1 MSLEETM
8 RLDGRTA
15 LVTGASRG
23 IGRQAA
29 LTLAAA
35 GAAVVLAARSKE
47 DLAEVAAAARRAG
60 APDAVVAV
68 ADVLDE
74 EAVEA
79 AVAAAVD
86 ATGRLDVVV
95 NVAGGQGFTAYV
107 ADTRTEGWDKVLGLN
122 LRSVFV
128 GCKAAMAHLPPG
140 GSIVNVASIAGFTAS
155 PGLAAYGAAKAGV
168 IALTRTLAVEA
179 APHGVRV
186 NCLAPGWVR
195 TELTRRMWTDPETSR
210 ALVAQVPL
218 GRWAGGCCCSPPTP
232 AATSPGPPWWSTG
245 GSWRDRARPGLSW
258 ADGRFAA
265 GPGGPAAVRDPRRP
279 QRGAGVGAAGPGPGG
294 GGRRPGAGAG
304 APARPPAP
312 ARRPGRPAR
321 GRGRARGRRRG
332 RGRPPRGPGGGRARP
347 VRGPRA
353 RQPRPDLSGRVRLR
367 RAAGGRGLGRAGPA
381 HPQPGRG
388 RRDPAPDPAPAGRPG
403 QPREHAVQRH
413 PRRGGAG
420 RPRPPGRPEQ
430 PRVLGRRGPGL
441 GVHGRPAGRLPRLPR
456 PRGPT
461 PAQLLGHPPLSP
473 PHQGAPDVDP

>member
-1 MSLEETM
+1 MSVEETM

-35 GAAVVLAARSKE
+35 GAALVLAARSKE

-68 ADVLDE
+68 TDVLDE

-79 AVAAAVD
+79 AVAAAVE

-168 IALTRTLAVEA
+168 VALTRTLAVEA

-195 TELTRRMWTDPETSR
+195 TELTRRMWSDPETSR
-210 ALVAQVPL
+210 ALVAQIPM
-218 GRWAGGCCCSPPTP
+218 GRWA
-232 AATSPGPPWWSTG
+232 
-245 GSWRDRARPGLSW
+245 DVEEL
-258 ADGRFAA
+258 A
-265 GPGGPAAVRDPRRP
+265 GPLLLLASDAGSYITGATLVVDGG
-279 QRGAGVGAAGPGPGG
+279 
-294 GGRRPGAGAG
+294 
-304 APARPPAP
+304 
-312 ARRPGRPAR
+312 
-321 GRGRARGRRRG
+321 
-332 RGRPPRGPGGGRARP
+332 
-347 VRGPRA
+347 
-353 RQPRPDLSGRVRLR
+353 
-367 RAAGGRGLGRAGPA
+367 
-381 HPQPGRG
+381 
-388 RRDPAPDPAPAGRPG
+388 
-403 QPREHAVQRH
+403 
-413 PRRGGAG
+413 
-420 RPRPPGRPEQ
+420 
-430 PRVLGRRGPGL
+430 
-441 GVHGRPAGRLPRLPR
+441 
-456 PRGPT
+456 
-461 PAQLLGHPPLSP
+461 LL
-473 PHQGAPDVDP
+473 A

>member
-1 MSLEETM
+1 MSVSETL

-35 GAAVVLAARSKE
+35 GATVVLAARSAE

-60 APDAVVAV
+60 APDAIVAV

-74 EAVEA
+74 ESVEA

-168 IALTRTLAVEA
+168 VALTRTLAVEA
-179 APHGVRV
+179 APQGVRV

-195 TELTRRMWTDPETSR
+195 TELTRRMWSDPETSR
-210 ALVAQVPL
+210 ALVAQIPM
-218 GRWAGGCCCSPPTP
+218 GRWA
-232 AATSPGPPWWSTG
+232 
-245 GSWRDRARPGLSW
+245 DVEEL
-258 ADGRFAA
+258 A
-265 GPGGPAAVRDPRRP
+265 GPLLLLASDAGSYITGATLVVDGG
-279 QRGAGVGAAGPGPGG
+279 
-294 GGRRPGAGAG
+294 
-304 APARPPAP
+304 
-312 ARRPGRPAR
+312 
-321 GRGRARGRRRG
+321 
-332 RGRPPRGPGGGRARP
+332 
-347 VRGPRA
+347 
-353 RQPRPDLSGRVRLR
+353 
-367 RAAGGRGLGRAGPA
+367 
-381 HPQPGRG
+381 
-388 RRDPAPDPAPAGRPG
+388 
-403 QPREHAVQRH
+403 
-413 PRRGGAG
+413 
-420 RPRPPGRPEQ
+420 
-430 PRVLGRRGPGL
+430 
-441 GVHGRPAGRLPRLPR
+441 
-456 PRGPT
+456 
-461 PAQLLGHPPLSP
+461 LL
-473 PHQGAPDVDP
+473 A

>member
-1 MSLEETM
+1 MSVEETM

-60 APDAVVAV
+60 APDAIVAV

-74 EAVEA
+74 EAVQA

-168 IALTRTLAVEA
+168 VALTRTLAVEA

-195 TELTRRMWTDPETSR
+195 TELTRRMWSDPETSR
-210 ALVAQVPL
+210 ALVAQIPM
-218 GRWAGGCCCSPPTP
+218 GRWA
-232 AATSPGPPWWSTG
+232 
-245 GSWRDRARPGLSW
+245 DVEEL
-258 ADGRFAA
+258 A
-265 GPGGPAAVRDPRRP
+265 GPLLLLASDAGSYITGATLVVDGG
-279 QRGAGVGAAGPGPGG
+279 
-294 GGRRPGAGAG
+294 
-304 APARPPAP
+304 
-312 ARRPGRPAR
+312 
-321 GRGRARGRRRG
+321 
-332 RGRPPRGPGGGRARP
+332 
-347 VRGPRA
+347 
-353 RQPRPDLSGRVRLR
+353 
-367 RAAGGRGLGRAGPA
+367 
-381 HPQPGRG
+381 
-388 RRDPAPDPAPAGRPG
+388 
-403 QPREHAVQRH
+403 
-413 PRRGGAG
+413 
-420 RPRPPGRPEQ
+420 
-430 PRVLGRRGPGL
+430 
-441 GVHGRPAGRLPRLPR
+441 
-456 PRGPT
+456 
-461 PAQLLGHPPLSP
+461 LL
-473 PHQGAPDVDP
+473 A

>member
-1 MSLEETM
+1 MSVEETL

-68 ADVLDE
+68 TDVLDE
-74 EAVEA
+74 ESVEA

-168 IALTRTLAVEA
+168 VALTRTLAVEA

-195 TELTRRMWTDPETSR
+195 TELTRRMWSDPETSR
-210 ALVAQVPL
+210 ALVAQIPM
-218 GRWAGGCCCSPPTP
+218 GRWA
-232 AATSPGPPWWSTG
+232 
-245 GSWRDRARPGLSW
+245 DVEEL
-258 ADGRFAA
+258 A
-265 GPGGPAAVRDPRRP
+265 GPLLLLASDAGSYITGATLVVDGG
-279 QRGAGVGAAGPGPGG
+279 
-294 GGRRPGAGAG
+294 
-304 APARPPAP
+304 
-312 ARRPGRPAR
+312 
-321 GRGRARGRRRG
+321 
-332 RGRPPRGPGGGRARP
+332 
-347 VRGPRA
+347 
-353 RQPRPDLSGRVRLR
+353 
-367 RAAGGRGLGRAGPA
+367 
-381 HPQPGRG
+381 
-388 RRDPAPDPAPAGRPG
+388 
-403 QPREHAVQRH
+403 
-413 PRRGGAG
+413 
-420 RPRPPGRPEQ
+420 
-430 PRVLGRRGPGL
+430 
-441 GVHGRPAGRLPRLPR
+441 
-456 PRGPT
+456 
-461 PAQLLGHPPLSP
+461 LL
-473 PHQGAPDVDP
+473 A

>member
-1 MSLEETM
+1 MSVEETL

-168 IALTRTLAVEA
+168 VALTRTLAVEA
-179 APHGVRV
+179 APQGVRV

-195 TELTRRMWTDPETSR
+195 TELTRRMWSDPETSR
-210 ALVAQVPL
+210 ALVAQIPM
-218 GRWAGGCCCSPPTP
+218 GRWA
-232 AATSPGPPWWSTG
+232 
-245 GSWRDRARPGLSW
+245 DVEEL
-258 ADGRFAA
+258 A
-265 GPGGPAAVRDPRRP
+265 GPLLLLASDAGSYITGATLVVDGG
-279 QRGAGVGAAGPGPGG
+279 
-294 GGRRPGAGAG
+294 
-304 APARPPAP
+304 
-312 ARRPGRPAR
+312 
-321 GRGRARGRRRG
+321 
-332 RGRPPRGPGGGRARP
+332 
-347 VRGPRA
+347 
-353 RQPRPDLSGRVRLR
+353 
-367 RAAGGRGLGRAGPA
+367 
-381 HPQPGRG
+381 
-388 RRDPAPDPAPAGRPG
+388 
-403 QPREHAVQRH
+403 
-413 PRRGGAG
+413 
-420 RPRPPGRPEQ
+420 
-430 PRVLGRRGPGL
+430 
-441 GVHGRPAGRLPRLPR
+441 
-456 PRGPT
+456 
-461 PAQLLGHPPLSP
+461 LL
-473 PHQGAPDVDP
+473 A

>member
-1 MSLEETM
+1 MSVEESL

-60 APDAVVAV
+60 APDAIVAV

-74 EAVEA
+74 ESVEA

-168 IALTRTLAVEA
+168 VALTRTLAVEA
-179 APHGVRV
+179 APQGVRV

-195 TELTRRMWTDPETSR
+195 TELTRRMWSDPETSR
-210 ALVAQVPL
+210 ALVAQIPM
-218 GRWAGGCCCSPPTP
+218 GRWA
-232 AATSPGPPWWSTG
+232 
-245 GSWRDRARPGLSW
+245 DVEEL
-258 ADGRFAA
+258 A
-265 GPGGPAAVRDPRRP
+265 GPLLLLASDAGSYITGATLVVDGG
-279 QRGAGVGAAGPGPGG
+279 
-294 GGRRPGAGAG
+294 
-304 APARPPAP
+304 
-312 ARRPGRPAR
+312 
-321 GRGRARGRRRG
+321 
-332 RGRPPRGPGGGRARP
+332 
-347 VRGPRA
+347 
-353 RQPRPDLSGRVRLR
+353 
-367 RAAGGRGLGRAGPA
+367 
-381 HPQPGRG
+381 
-388 RRDPAPDPAPAGRPG
+388 
-403 QPREHAVQRH
+403 
-413 PRRGGAG
+413 
-420 RPRPPGRPEQ
+420 
-430 PRVLGRRGPGL
+430 
-441 GVHGRPAGRLPRLPR
+441 
-456 PRGPT
+456 
-461 PAQLLGHPPLSP
+461 LL
-473 PHQGAPDVDP
+473 A

>member
-1 MSLEETM
+1 MSVEETL

-60 APDAVVAV
+60 APDAIVAV

-74 EAVEA
+74 ESVQA

-168 IALTRTLAVEA
+168 VALTRTLAVEA
-179 APHGVRV
+179 APLGVRV
-186 NCLAPGWVR
+186 NCQAPGWVR
-195 TELTRRMWTDPETSR
+195 PELTRRMWSDPETSR
-210 ALVAQVPL
+210 ALVAQIPM
-218 GRWAGGCCCSPPTP
+218 GRWA
-232 AATSPGPPWWSTG
+232 
-245 GSWRDRARPGLSW
+245 DVEEL
-258 ADGRFAA
+258 A
-265 GPGGPAAVRDPRRP
+265 GPLLLLASDAGSYITGATLVVDGG
-279 QRGAGVGAAGPGPGG
+279 
-294 GGRRPGAGAG
+294 
-304 APARPPAP
+304 
-312 ARRPGRPAR
+312 
-321 GRGRARGRRRG
+321 
-332 RGRPPRGPGGGRARP
+332 
-347 VRGPRA
+347 
-353 RQPRPDLSGRVRLR
+353 
-367 RAAGGRGLGRAGPA
+367 
-381 HPQPGRG
+381 
-388 RRDPAPDPAPAGRPG
+388 
-403 QPREHAVQRH
+403 
-413 PRRGGAG
+413 
-420 RPRPPGRPEQ
+420 
-430 PRVLGRRGPGL
+430 
-441 GVHGRPAGRLPRLPR
+441 
-456 PRGPT
+456 
-461 PAQLLGHPPLSP
+461 LL
-473 PHQGAPDVDP
+473 A